1 MKGIS
6 QKTIVIF
13 ALAIINLRKI
23 LEEWKEFFRQFSIF
37 NFQFSIYTPSHAYS
51 AIPTTALRTSNS
63 TGLCL

>member
-13 ALAIINLRKI
+13 ALAIIIVRKI

-37 NFQFSIYTPSHAYS
+37 NFQFSVFHLHSPLTRTVQFPQ
-51 AIPTTALRTSNS
+51 LR
-63 TGLCL
+63 